1 MTSLPVE
8 NLFVP
13 LPTAKLR
20 ELIFFSSSSS
30 SSSSFLRQSLTVS
43 PGWPRIL
50 HVDQGSLELIED
62 HLPLPPEI
70 WG

>member
-8 NLFVP
+8 DLSVP
-13 LPTAKLR
+13 LANCKIER
-20 ELIFFSSSSS
+20 ADFFSSSSS

-50 HVDQGSLELIED
+50 HVDQASLELIED